1 MRMHW
6 KCDIIMMFPIN
17 EQDCF
22 IALLDILCD
31 SDIIAIKLLYI
42 RLLSGQDID
51 KHFPDFPGELLNYF
65 IIRKWQDNKC
75 LYLHTVHITPWTTHL
90 SCQHSQRPLQ
100 TVSETGTTSHS
111 FQRNTASPQMTDEDR
126 FQKKMLLQVKSILTD
141 TQKEN

>member
-1 MRMHW
+1 MVTELLKREIKLKYSEQLRDTDLSQDTLEVSDQFQIKAIKRMRMHW

-17 EQDCF
+17 EQDSF

-65 IIRKWQDNKC
+65 II
-75 LYLHTVHITPWTTHL
+75 
-90 SCQHSQRPLQ
+90 
-100 TVSETGTTSHS
+100 
-111 FQRNTASPQMTDEDR
+111 
-126 FQKKMLLQVKSILTD
+126 
-141 TQKEN
+141 